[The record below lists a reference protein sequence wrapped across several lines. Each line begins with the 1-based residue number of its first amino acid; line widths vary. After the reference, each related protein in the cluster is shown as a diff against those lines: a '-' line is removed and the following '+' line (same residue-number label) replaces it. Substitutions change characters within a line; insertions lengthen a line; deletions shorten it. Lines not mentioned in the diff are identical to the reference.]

1 MTQKRD
7 FGSCINLTKTKGR
20 TDLGDETFD
29 SLVFNTFNMP
39 HLHEM
44 DFEAFVKRW
53 SDEGHQMG
61 TTKAGMEASMDDA
74 GEGDSRE
81 AASLVVKR
89 HLEKKTR
96 TFLFVK

>member
-1 MTQKRD
+1 
-7 FGSCINLTKTKGR
+7 
-20 TDLGDETFD
+20 
-29 SLVFNTFNMP
+29 
-39 HLHEM
+39 
-44 DFEAFVKRW
+44 
-53 SDEGHQMG
+53 MG

-89 HLEKKTR
+89 LLEKKTR